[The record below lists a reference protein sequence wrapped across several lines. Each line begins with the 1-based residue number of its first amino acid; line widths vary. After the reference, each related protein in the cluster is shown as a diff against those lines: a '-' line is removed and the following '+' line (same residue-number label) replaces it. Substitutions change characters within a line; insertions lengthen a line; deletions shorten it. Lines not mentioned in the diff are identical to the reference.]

1 MLWNVQIEIYDF
13 YVCIHDVS
21 IYRLYELVGV
31 GEGHHHVYCLV
42 L

>member
-1 MLWNVQIEIYDF
+1 MLV
-13 YVCIHDVS
+13 YVSSIHD
-21 IYRLYELVGV
+21 IYIYLYELVGV